1 MAARAQR
8 QDGYDSY
15 GEGDS
20 YGEEARGEEGL
31 SKEQYVAEQRLLRGS
46 AAHSFEGS
54 EHSEEE
60 DAMPDFENDCPL
72 ADDDAM
78 ECAVTSPRYHG
89 GGAEFGAEF

>member
-60 DAMPDFENDCPL
+60 DAMPLLHEALDGMRLESEPTT
-72 ADDDAM
+72 A
-78 ECAVTSPRYHG
+78 EPG
-89 GGAEFGAEF
+89 GCHVQ